1 MKRFLPHFFVL
12 NTVCILTGAVG
23 KIMHLS
29 YIDWLLTAGIIF
41 LAVYT
46 ITALNEILPS
56 KKIHSSEKL
65 MWTTGFLFFNTIT
78 GLLYLLTARKRITG

>member
-23 KIMHLS
+23 KFMHLS
-29 YIDWLLTAGIIF
+29 YTDWLLMAGIIF

-46 ITALNEILPS
+46 ITALYEILPS
-56 KKIHSSEKL
+56 KKIDSSEKL

-78 GLLYLLTARKRITG
+78 GLVYLLTARKRING